1 MDRVL
6 SLIEHYGYLVILF
19 GVMLESTGVP
29 LPGETILISA
39 GILVQRGTL
48 DLGDVIF
55 FGILGAVVGDQIG
68 YWIGR
73 EGGRPFIL
81 RWGRY
86 VFITPERLARAEAFF
101 ARHGGKAVFLAR
113 FFSGLRVFGAL
124 VAGMSRMRWGSFIL
138 YNALG
143 GAVWATGVVL
153 VGYFLGSSIGLVERW
168 LGRATLVLVAVLAMV
183 VAFYLAYRWAAHNR
197 SRLVRWGEALL
208 AYPLVARLRTRYD
221 VQLRWLLRRLT
232 PGQYLGLHLTVGLLA
247 AAGGLWL
254 FGGLAEDLL
263 TGDPI
268 VRFDRVLADYLHSLA
283 TPPLTTFFL
292 VVTAFGSIEAVVL
305 LGLGVAAFLA
315 WGRRWLFLGSW
326 LAAVAGSAVLNQL
339 LKGLFARPRPFFE
352 HPLLIESSYSFPSGH
367 AMESFVVYGMLA
379 YFAVLALRTWKARV
393 AAVFGAALLVMLI
406 GFSRMYLGVH
416 YFSDVLAGYA
426 AGGVWLS
433 ALITGAETIRRGKKE
448 TKPTDRTSENLPS
461 THSGE

>member
-29 LPGETILISA
+29 LPGETILLAA

-55 FGILGAVVGDQIG
+55 FGILGAVVGDQVG

-101 ARHGGKAVFLAR
+101 ARHGGKAVFMAR

-124 VAGMSRMRWGSFIL
+124 VAGMSRMRWGTFIR

-143 GAVWATGVVL
+143 GAVWATAVVL
-153 VGYFLGSSIGLVERW
+153 VGYFLGSSLGLVERW
-168 LGRATLVLVAVLAMV
+168 LGRATLVLVAVLAVV
-183 VAFYLAYRWAAHNR
+183 VASYLAYRWAAHNR
-197 SRLVRWGEALL
+197 ARLVGWGEALL
-208 AYPLVARLRTRYD
+208 AYPPVAHLRTRYD
-221 VQLRWLLRRLT
+221 AQLRWLLRRLR

-268 VRFDRVLADYLHSLA
+268 VRFDRAMDDYLHAHA

-292 VVTAFGSIEAVVL
+292 IVTAFGSIEIIVL
-305 LGLGVAAFLA
+305 LGVVVATFLA
-315 WGRRWLFLGSW
+315 WGRRWLFL
-326 LAAVAGSAVLNQL
+326 VEAGSPRWRAV
-339 LKGLFARPRPFFE
+339 P
-352 HPLLIESSYSFPSGH
+352 SS
-367 AMESFVVYGMLA
+367 
-379 YFAVLALRTWKARV
+379 
-393 AAVFGAALLVMLI
+393 
-406 GFSRMYLGVH
+406 
-416 YFSDVLAGYA
+416 
-426 AGGVWLS
+426 
-433 ALITGAETIRRGKKE
+433 
-448 TKPTDRTSENLPS
+448 TSC
-461 THSGE
+461 

>member
-1 MDRVL
+1 MERVL

-29 LPGETILISA
+29 LPGETILLAA
-39 GILVQRGTL
+39 GVLAQRGHL
-48 DLGDVIF
+48 DVGDAVV
-55 FGILGAVVGDQIG
+55 FGILGAVIGDQIG
-68 YWIGR
+68 YWVGR
-73 EGGRPFIL
+73 EGGRPFVL

-86 VFITPERLARAEAFF
+86 VFITPQRLARAEAFF
-101 ARHGGKAVFLAR
+101 GRHGGKAVFLAR

-124 VAGMSRMRWGSFIL
+124 VAGISRMRWGTFIL

-143 GAVWATGVVL
+143 GAVWATAVVL
-153 VGYFLGSSIGLVERW
+153 LGYFLGSSIGLVERW
-168 LGRATLVLVAVLAMV
+168 LGRATLVLASMLAVV

-197 SRLVRWGEALL
+197 SRLVGWGEAVL
-208 AYPLVARLRTRYD
+208 AYPPVARSRTRYD
-221 VQLRWLLRRLT
+221 AQLRWLLRRLT

-247 AAGGLWL
+247 AAGCLWL

-263 TGDPI
+263 TGDPL
-268 VRFDRVLADYLHSLA
+268 VHFDRTLDNYLHARA
-283 TPPLTTFFL
+283 TPPFTTFFL
-292 VVTAFGSIEAVVL
+292 VVTALGSIEAVVL
-305 LGLGVAAFLA
+305 LGVVVAAVLA

-326 LAAVAGSAVLNQL
+326 LAAVAGSAVLNRV
-339 LKGLFARPRPFFE
+339 LKGLFDRPRPYFE
-352 HPLLIESSYSFPSGH
+352 HPLLVETSYSFPSGH

-379 YFAVLALRTWKARV
+379 YFAVLALRSWEWRV
-393 AAVFGAALLVMLI
+393 AVVFGAALLVVLI

-433 ALITGAETIRRGKKE
+433 ALITGAEAIRRSKKE
-448 TKPTDRTSENLPS
+448 AKPRVRTSEN
-461 THSGE
+461 T